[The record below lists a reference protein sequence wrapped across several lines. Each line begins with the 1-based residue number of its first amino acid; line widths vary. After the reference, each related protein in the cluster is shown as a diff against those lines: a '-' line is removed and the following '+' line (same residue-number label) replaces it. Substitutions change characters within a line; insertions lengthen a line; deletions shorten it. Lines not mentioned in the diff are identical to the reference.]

1 MFDVAIFGS
10 SKVDG
15 STVDP
20 GEWVISL
27 SLFGSSELDF
37 ASTPPAPAVEV
48 FIFTLF
54 GGARVKVRPEQEVR
68 VSGFSLFGG
77 RHIDPLRLSPP
88 AGLAPPGHPDDADDY
103 SEPLHISAYS
113 VFGGVNVKRFEER
126 K

>member
-1 MFDVAIFGS
+1 MMFDVAIFGS

-37 ASTPPAPAVEV
+37 ASAPPAPAVEL
-48 FIFTLF
+48 FIITLF
-54 GGARVKVRPEQEVR
+54 GGARVRIRPEQEVR

-77 RHIDPLRLSPP
+77 RHIDPLRLPPP
-88 AGLAPPGHPDDADDY
+88 AGLQPHPPDDDADY
-103 SEPLHISAYS
+103 GEPLHISAYS
-113 VFGGVNVKRFEER
+113 LFGGVNVKRYEER

>member
-15 STVDP
+15 STIEP

-27 SLFGSSELDF
+27 SLFGSTELDF
-37 ASTPPAPAVEV
+37 ASSLPAPGVEV
-48 FIFTLF
+48 FIITLF

-77 RHIDPLRLSPP
+77 RHVDPRRLGPPGGLGTSSSGSGDDEFDEPLR
-88 AGLAPPGHPDDADDY
+88 
-103 SEPLHISAYS
+103 ISAYS
-113 VFGGVNVKRFEER
+113 LFGGVNVKRQDGA